1 MSSFLAGLID
11 LVFPPRCLVCG
22 KKSEE
27 TFCPDCQE
35 KIKKI
40 SPPFCVSCGKKAEGV
55 IVMPSLCGQCRVR
68 PPCFSSARAIGGYE
82 GTLREAIHKFK
93 YQGKKRLAIDLGK
106 LMVEYLRKEK
116 EDFPQ
121 TPIKEHQFPPYQE
134 IDCLVPVPLH
144 PSRLRE
150 RGFNQSE
157 LLAEVIRKDL
167 GIPLLNDTL
176 LRIKA
181 TQSQTK
187 LSREERIKNVKG
199 AFAIIDADSFSNKTI
214 LLIDDMFTTGETINE
229 CAKALK
235 EAKVKKIAVLTLAR
249 T

>member
-1 MSSFLAGLID
+1 MTFLSGLID

-27 TFCPDCQE
+27 TFCRDCQE
-35 KIKKI
+35 KIKRV

-55 IVMPSLCGQCRVR
+55 IVMPSLCGQCQVR

-93 YQGKKRLAIDLGK
+93 YQGKKRLAVSLGK
-106 LMVEYLRKEK
+106 LMVEHLRKEK

-121 TPIKEHQFPPYQE
+121 TPIKEHQFPSYQE
-134 IDCLVPVPLH
+134 IDYLIPVPLH

-157 LLAEVIRKDL
+157 LLAEVIGKNL
-167 GIPLLNDTL
+167 GTPLLNDTL

-187 LSREERIKNVKG
+187 LSPGERIKNVKG
-199 AFAIIDADSFSNKTI
+199 AFAIIEVQPFSNRTI
-214 LLIDDMFTTGETINE
+214 LLIDDMFTTGATINE
-229 CAKALK
+229 CAKVLSK
-235 EAKVKKIAVLTLAR
+235 AKVKKIAVLTLAR
-249 T
+249 A

>member
-1 MSSFLAGLID
+1 
-11 LVFPPRCLVCG
+11 
-22 KKSEE
+22 
-27 TFCPDCQE
+27 
-35 KIKKI
+35 
-40 SPPFCVSCGKKAEGV
+40 
-55 IVMPSLCGQCRVR
+55 MPSLCGQCRTS

-93 YQGKKRLAIDLGK
+93 YQGKKRLAIRLGK
-106 LMVEYLRKEK
+106 LMVEHLRKEK

-121 TPIKEHQFPPYQE
+121 TPIKRHQFPSYQE
-134 IDCLVPVPLH
+134 VDYLIPVPLH

-157 LLAEVIRKDL
+157 LLAEVIGRDL
-167 GIPLLNDTL
+167 DILLLNDTL

-199 AFAIIDADSFSNKTI
+199 AFAIIDAPSFSNKTI
-214 LLIDDMFTTGETINE
+214 LLIDDMFTTGATINE
-229 CAKALK
+229 CAKVLK
-235 EAKVKKIAVLTLAR
+235 ETKVKKIAVLTLAR
-249 T
+249 GI